1 MIKTFIY
8 RSFIFLL
15 TASIIAC
22 NGNRSTDSSAEN
34 GDSLKDKFP
43 KIDLYKG
50 NYQIM
55 PIKGNDTAF
64 SAFKRKYTAAQQHI
78 ILALNR
84 VDFNNFNRVDSLV
97 IPDSIWTDINSYSPF
112 PLQIEVLDSIPK
124 MVFFAY
130 PIQAFAAYEH
140 GHLVRW
146 GPSSMGSKIHPT
158 KTGLAFTN
166 WKAEEHVSTSD
177 DEWILR
183 WNFNIHNKEGIGW
196 HQYTMPGY
204 PASHSC
210 LRLLENDA
218 KWLYD
223 WADEWIVEKNQHVLA
238 EGTPVIVFG
247 TYDYNGTKPWL
258 KLAENPNADK
268 INENSLL
275 EELKPNLEKIIQE
288 QDKREQVIA
297 TQQDTTKQ
305 SY

>member
-1 MIKTFIY
+1 M
-8 RSFIFLL
+8 
-15 TASIIAC
+15 
-22 NGNRSTDSSAEN
+22 EN
-34 GDSLKDKFP
+34 NIP
-43 KIDLYKG
+43 KIDRYNA
-50 NYQIM
+50 NYQM
-55 PIKGNDTAF
+55 MAVKGNDTALTT
-64 SAFKRKYTAAQQHI
+64 FKKKYTAAQQHI

-84 VDFNNFNRVDSLV
+84 VDFTNFNRIDSIV
-97 IPDSIWTDINSYSPF
+97 IPDSVWSDINSYSPF
-112 PLQIEVLDSIPK
+112 PLQIEALDSVPK

-166 WKAEEHVSTSD
+166 WKAEEHVSTAD
-177 DEWILR
+177 DEWLLR

-218 KWLYD
+218 RWLYD

-238 EGTPVIVFG
+238 EGTPVLVFG
-247 TYDYNGTKPWL
+247 TYDYEGMKPWL
-258 KLAENPNADK
+258 KLAEDPKA
-268 INENSLL
+268 NEIAEKDLL
-275 EELKPNLEKIIQE
+275 NELKPNLEKIAEE
-288 QDKREQVIA
+288 QHKREQVIA
-297 TQQDTTKQ
+297 SQQDSVGQ
-305 SY
+305 GS